1 MTPPLHHAPGGFR
14 NPWPTSEPKG
24 YASLLRWLVERH
36 TSRRP
41 APDPSP
47 SVFPLVA
54 PRLGQAGEHGNLA
67 VTWMGHSSVLVEFA
81 GFRLL
86 TDPVWGA
93 YASPLP
99 TPSLRRW
106 VAPPLPLDELPPLDL
121 ILVSHNHYDHL
132 DAPTVRELAR
142 LQPLAEWLTP
152 LGVGSLLRRLGARR
166 IRELDWWQEVEVG
179 PAVVAATPAQ
189 HFSARGIHDRNRTLW
204 AGFAVRAAGRAIYF
218 AGDTGYFP
226 EFGPIGL
233 RLGPLDVV
241 MLPVGAYEPRWFM
254 RPVHM
259 NPEDAVQA
267 YRDLGKA
274 RALVPIHWGTFKL
287 TDEPMDEPV
296 RRTREAWAAAGLP
309 EERLWL
315 LRHGETRL
323 LR

>member
-1 MTPPLHHAPGGFR
+1 
-14 NPWPTSEPKG
+14 
-24 YASLLRWLVERH
+24 
-36 TSRRP
+36 
-41 APDPSP
+41 
-47 SVFPLVA
+47 
-54 PRLGQAGEHGNLA
+54 
-67 VTWMGHSSVLVEFA
+67 MGHSSVLVEFA

-204 AGFAVRAAGRAIYF
+204 AASPGGEEAHFYNTGRLSERSELTNIN
-218 AGDTGYFP
+218 GDCRTLAMSKGR
-226 EFGPIGL
+226 PIKTTASC
-233 RLGPLDVV
+233 D
-241 MLPVGAYEPRWFM
+241 
-254 RPVHM
+254 
-259 NPEDAVQA
+259 
-267 YRDLGKA
+267 
-274 RALVPIHWGTFKL
+274 
-287 TDEPMDEPV
+287 
-296 RRTREAWAAAGLP
+296 
-309 EERLWL
+309 
-315 LRHGETRL
+315 
-323 LR
+323 